1 MKDIITVTL
10 DNGNKDMELVF
21 HYEDKTVN
29 KNYII
34 YKELDKLKLYLASYK
49 YMDNKYI
56 LDTDLSI
63 DEINKINYIFKKY
76 IENR

>member
-10 DNGNKDMELVF
+10 DNGSKDMELVF